1 MEKEAEK
8 RPGEMAPFSKS
19 LSYKHEDLPE
29 FESPPKPPKNAQ
41 HPGQAPTRLRDPE
54 MVNACPRAL
63 SWPGISDPMLRAAPS
78 RC

>member
-29 FESPPKPPKNAQ
+29 FESPPPTPKECTASRA
-41 HPGQAPTRLRDPE
+41 GSYQAAGPRDGKCLPK
-54 MVNACPRAL
+54 
-63 SWPGISDPMLRAAPS
+63 GIKLARYI
-78 RC
+78 